1 MNATSTTEASVAQRI
16 LLSGHVQGIGYRPAL
31 ARLASELGLVGWVR
45 NTSQGIEVHA
55 EGPDS
60 QVEKF
65 IEQCL
70 DRRPAHGVVTS
81 KKNYDVGVEHLSDF
95 RILHG
100 SNQRT
105 LSTPIPPDLAVCR
118 QCLEEVCDPANRRYG
133 YFLTSCA
140 QCGPR
145 YSILEAMPYERDATS
160 MRRFALCDRCRNEY
174 TNPIDRRYHA
184 QTNSCE
190 RCGPSLTN
198 LDRATDELR
207 DGKILCVKGI
217 GGYQLLAD
225 ARNPKAIEQLRGLKG
240 RHHKPFA
247 VMVADIQEAE
257 KNAELHPSERD
268 LLQSNAAPIVLL
280 QSKHQSFCDEVSKG
294 LMTLGLMLPT
304 TPLHYWLTRTV
315 GPLVVTSG
323 NLEGEPIVYEEYS
336 TCELLQKTAT
346 ICVDHNRAIQR
357 PIDDSVVRVMGQQT
371 VTLRLARGL
380 APNSLE
386 LKKESNGSRPHI
398 LAVGAHQKVAIAIA
412 NGSQDLLGPHLGD
425 MESLENRQRFVDH
438 VTDLLQLYRVQP
450 AIIVHDAHEDY
461 FTTRWAKDYAM
472 RKGIQTIAVQHHHAH
487 IAAGMI
493 EPGWLHREVIGLA
506 WDGTGLGTDHSI
518 WGSEVLRSTVTGFER
533 IACLRPFLMPG
544 GEVAVREPWRIA
556 TSLLHEIH
564 RWDRHFLFKLPPQAR
579 TEYQSL
585 LEHPVHSPITSS
597 MGRLFDA
604 VAAMVLAH
612 RYPHLDRADYE
623 GHFAALLESCC
634 DKDATGVYPL
644 PIRDPETI
652 SFPNGK
658 SRPIPRYLDWRPMIR
673 AILRDLDHRVPAST
687 VAMRFHRTLA
697 SAIRRISE
705 WNETLPFV
713 LGGGVFQ
720 NKILVDLVAEDFEQR
735 SIPFAIPSKIPINDG
750 GIAAGQLAIASA
762 IVSQEN
768 LCA

>member
-1 MNATSTTEASVAQRI
+1 MNTTSTTEAYIAQRI
-16 LLSGHVQGIGYRPAL
+16 LLSGHVQGIGYRPTL

-81 KKNYDVGVEHLSDF
+81 KQIGHAAIEHLADF

-100 SNQRT
+100 SSQRN
-105 LSTPIPPDLAVCR
+105 LSTPIPTDLAVCR
-118 QCLEEVCDPANRRYG
+118 QCLQEVCDPANRRFG
-133 YFLTSCA
+133 YLLTSCA

-160 MRRFALCDRCRNEY
+160 MRRFELCDCCRDEY
-174 TNPIDRRYHA
+174 TRPTDRRYHA
-184 QTNSCE
+184 QTNSCD

-198 LDRATDELR
+198 MDRALDELR
-207 DGKILCVKGI
+207 DGKIPCIKGI
-217 GGYQLLAD
+217 GGYQLLVD
-225 ARNPKAIEQLRGLKG
+225 ARNPNAIQQLRSAKG
-240 RHHKPFA
+240 RDHKPFA

-257 KNAELHPSERD
+257 KIAQLQPSERS
-268 LLQSNAAPIVLL
+268 LLQSSAAPIVLL
-280 QSKHQSFCDEVSKG
+280 QSERGSFCDEVSKG
-294 LMTLGLMLPT
+294 LKTIGVMLPT

-315 GPLVVTSG
+315 GPLIVTSG
-323 NLEGEPIVYEEYS
+323 NLEGEPIVYKEYP
-336 TCELLQKTAT
+336 TCEPLQKTAT
-346 ICVDHNRAIQR
+346 ICIDHNRPIQR
-357 PIDDSVVRVMGQQT
+357 PIDDSVVRVMGQQP

-380 APNSLE
+380 APRSLD
-386 LKKESNGSRPHI
+386 LKKDINGSRPHI

-425 MESLENRQRFVDH
+425 METLENRQRFVEH
-438 VTDLLQLYRVQP
+438 VTDLSQLYRVQP

-461 FTTRWAKDYAM
+461 FTTRWAQDYAM
-472 RKGIQTIAVQHHHAH
+472 REGIRSIAVQHHHAH

-506 WDGTGLGTDHSI
+506 WDGTGMGTDHSI
-518 WGSEVLRSTVTGFER
+518 WGGEVLRATATGFER

-544 GEVAVREPWRIA
+544 GEASVREPWRIV

-564 RWDRHFLFKLPPQAR
+564 LWDRHFHLKSPPQAR
-579 TEYQSL
+579 TEFQSL

-604 VAAMVLAH
+604 VAALVLAH
-612 RYPHLDRADYE
+612 RYPHLDRVDYE

-634 DKDATGVYPL
+634 DQDAKGVYPL
-644 PIRDPETI
+644 PICDPETI
-652 SFPNGK
+652 SFSNGK
-658 SRPIPRYLDWRPMIR
+658 SLSIPRYLDWRPMIR
-673 AILRDLDHRVPAST
+673 AILRDMEKQVAAST
-687 VAMRFHRTLA
+687 IAMRFHRTLA
-697 SAIRRISE
+697 FAIRQIAE
-705 WNETLPFV
+705 WDDTLPVV

-735 SIPFAIPSKIPINDG
+735 SIPIAIPSRIPLNDG
-750 GIAAGQLAIASA
+750 GVAAGQLAIASA
-762 IVSQEN
+762 IVSEEN